1 MSKYRVQ
8 FGGRCWKTIEVEAE
22 SLEDA
27 ENIAWDQQAFTPW
40 DEENIDDVEC
50 YGATEV
56 EDVTRP
62 CQACRATGMRV
73 DDLIG

>member
-27 ENIAWDQQAFTPW
+27 EDIAWEQQNDTHW
-40 DEENIDDVEC
+40 KEEDIDDVEC
-50 YGATEV
+50 YGAE
-56 EDVTRP
+56 EIQDVACP

-73 DDLIG
+73 NDLIG